1 MTTESL
7 VRANL
12 RRRIDGMR
20 NELERFYIDLHRHPE
35 LSGQEKRTAKKAA
48 EQLRSCG
55 FDVQTD
61 LGGHGVVGILRN
73 GHGPTVLLR
82 ADTDALP
89 VLEETGLPYA
99 SDAVGI
105 DESGREVP
113 VMHAC
118 GHDVHVTCL
127 VGAAQVLAEQVGSWA
142 GTLLVVFQP
151 SEETG
156 TGAQNMIDDGLFQ
169 HFPCPDVVL
178 GQHVISRP
186 AGTIAVK
193 PGVLMAAA
201 DSLRITMHGRG
212 GHGSQPESTVDP
224 ILMAATTIVRLQSIV
239 AREIAPAD
247 SAVVTVGA
255 MHGGT
260 KENIIPA
267 EATLSVNVRTFDE
280 GVRERVLSS
289 ISRIANAEAA
299 ASGATVRPE
308 IVNTGGFPLTVNH
321 SDATDRV
328 TGALRDSF
336 GIDKVGPVNP
346 LSGSEDFGLL
356 ATASGAQSVFWFL
369 GGTDPGVWAAADS
382 ASTIHRDIPSNHSPQ
397 FAPVIHPTLET
408 GVEALIVAALCWLQ
422 PDSVHR

>member
-1 MTTESL
+1 MTTEPLIRTDLHSRI
-7 VRANL
+7 VGL
-12 RRRIDGMR
+12 RD
-20 NELERFYIDLHRHPE
+20 ELERFYVDLHRHPE

-48 EQLRSCG
+48 ERLRSCG
-55 FDVQTD
+55 FDVQPD
-61 LGGHGVVGILRN
+61 VGGHGVVGILRN
-73 GHGPTVLLR
+73 GQGPTVMLR

-99 SDAVGI
+99 SRAVAI

-113 VMHAC
+113 VMHSC
-118 GHDVHVTCL
+118 GHDVHIACL
-127 VGAAQVLAEQVGSWA
+127 AGAAQVLAEQSNSWA

-156 TGAQNMIDDGLFQ
+156 TGAQSMLDDGLFQ
-169 HFPCPDVVL
+169 RFPSPDVVL

-186 AGTIAVK
+186 AGTIALK

-224 ILMAATTIVRLQSIV
+224 ILMAAATIVRLQGIV

-267 EATLSVNVRTFDE
+267 EATLSVNVRTFNE

-308 IVNTGGFPLTVNH
+308 IDRTGGFPLTVNH
-321 SDATDRV
+321 VDATARV
-328 TGALRDSF
+328 ASALTENF
-336 GIDKVGPVNP
+336 GVDKVGTLNP
-346 LSGSEDFGLL
+346 LSGSEDFGLF
-356 ATASGAQSVFWFL
+356 AAASGAQSVFWFL
-369 GGTDPGVWAAADS
+369 GGTDPDAWAAADS
-382 ASTIHRDIPSNHSPQ
+382 AGTVNRDIPSNHSPQ

-408 GVEALIVAALCWLQ
+408 GVKALAVAALSWLQ
-422 PDSVHR
+422 PDCVHP